1 MIPLKYRQALPP
13 YWYEIDM
20 ADRHFSVME
29 EEMDGREKT
38 IDDLGN
44 QFLLQHATWTLLV
57 WEWIYF
63 QAMQSGTD
71 AQRREAIRKK
81 KLASKP
87 FKLPVL
93 RAIGEQHGKLIR
105 VEEDFLSKEI
115 LFSFSTEKPVD
126 LKKFYQDFEYIRPVH
141 ILRATTSIQTEIE
154 TIVVSGQARYHTVDF
169 PICGLEMPMG

>member
-20 ADRHFSVME
+20 VDRHFSVME

-38 IDDLGN
+38 INDLGN
-44 QFLLQHATWTLLV
+44 QFMLQRATWALSV

-63 QAMQSGTD
+63 QAEQSGAD
-71 AQRREAIRKK
+71 DQRREAIRKK
-81 KLASKP
+81 RLANKP

-105 VEEDFLSKEI
+105 VEEDFLAKEI
-115 LFSFSTEKPVD
+115 LFEFTAEKPVD
-126 LKKFYQDFEYIRPVH
+126 LKRLYADFEYIRPVH
-141 ILRATTSIQTEIE
+141 VLGANTTIQTETE
-154 TIVVSGQARYHTVDF
+154 TIVVSGQANYFTFDF